1 MATSS
6 LIDKIKKNS
15 TIEDTSTLKASKIFG
30 KKDVISTPVPMLNV
44 ALSGDP
50 DGGLTPGLTVLAGP
64 SKHFKSLFALVMGA
78 SFLKKYPEGVL
89 IFYDNEFGSPTRY
102 FESLKIDME
111 RVVYSPI
118 TTIEQLKFD
127 ISNQLAGLERSDKV
141 MIIVDSIGNIAS
153 NKEVEDALNEK
164 LVADMTR
171 AKALKSL
178 FRVVTPHLTL
188 KDIPMVVINHTYK
201 EQGMFPKDIVS
212 GGTGVYYSADNIWI
226 IGRRQDKDDKTKKID
241 GYDFIINVDKSRF
254 VKEKAQVPIS
264 VSWETGINR
273 WSGLLEEAL
282 ELKLVGKPVAG
293 RYERI
298 DDKGAFTGKRYTEDE
313 INADDAL
320 WEDILANTNI
330 KDKLREKYFSKGSGA
345 LLNLETI
352 EEEEVE

>member
-1 MATSS
+1 MSA
-6 LIDKIKKNS
+6 LLDKIKKNS
-15 TIEDTSTLKASKIFG
+15 TIEDTATLKASKIFG
-30 KKDVISTPVPMLNV
+30 KKDVITTPVPMLNV

-64 SKHFKSLFALVMGA
+64 SKHFKTLFALVMAA
-78 SFLKKYPEGVL
+78 SFLKKYPDGVL

-102 FESLKIDME
+102 FESLNIDME
-111 RVVYSPI
+111 RVIYSPI

-127 ISNQLAGLERSDKV
+127 ISNQLAGLERNDKV
-141 MIIVDSIGNIAS
+141 CIVVDSVGNLAS

-212 GGTGVYYSADNIWI
+212 GGTGIYYSADNVWI

-241 GYDFIINVDKSRF
+241 GYDFVINVDKSRF
-254 VKEKAQVPIS
+254 VKEKSQVPIS
-264 VSWETGINR
+264 VSWENGINR
-273 WSGLLEEAL
+273 WSGLLEESL
-282 ELKLVGKPVAG
+282 EFKLIYKPQNGKFSLVDTNTKWG
-293 RYERI
+293 DTKFSE
-298 DDKGAFTGKRYTEDE
+298 DDINSNDE
-313 INADDAL
+313 L
-320 WEDILANTNI
+320 WEYMLSKSTL
-330 KDKLREKYFSKGSGA
+330 KEKLRDKYYNSSGGT
-345 LLNLETI
+345 LLSMDEI
-352 EEEEVE
+352 EEELE